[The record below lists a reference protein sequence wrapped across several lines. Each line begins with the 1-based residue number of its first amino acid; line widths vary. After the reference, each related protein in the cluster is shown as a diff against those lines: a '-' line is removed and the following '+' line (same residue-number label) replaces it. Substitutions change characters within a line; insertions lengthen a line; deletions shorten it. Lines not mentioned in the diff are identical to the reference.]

1 MHPFPARAKATGRH
15 CILGSGCFFLQVQR
29 LTSIQGDGRM
39 DCASAGEELK
49 PHSCSSGSLVPNAYE
64 LEHGKTLSCAC
75 GGIKGDASTS
85 WACSMQPLTYWMFEI
100 QPRRSSPSFSGGEAA
115 GMLAGQADRSSE
127 EAGSTNAARRLN
139 YAPKGA
145 LQAAAEAETGGT
157 ASATGGRARTGP
169 VRQQRQLQ
177 AAGAADLEVQPNGGS
192 RRLPGVGAV
201 HGAPGTAAMGAGR
214 RGGSQL
220 ALPEFLEW
228 GGQQPAGEGLDVY
241 IIERAG
247 IPSQDCDPDSAI
259 CTPER
264 REAQVRWKWDLLS
277 AASHLGCTTLLA

>member
-1 MHPFPARAKATGRH
+1 MHVLHVSEFDFDP
-15 CILGSGCFFLQVQR
+15 VW
-29 LTSIQGDGRM
+29 M
-39 DCASAGEELK
+39 DWHAPAGEELK

-100 QPRRSSPSFSGGEAA
+100 QPRRSGPSLSSGGAA
-115 GMLAGQADRSSE
+115 GMLGGHVLHSSE
-127 EAGSTNAARRLN
+127 GGSSRDAAGSMS
-139 YAPKGA
+139 YAPE
-145 LQAAAEAETGGT
+145 AAAEAETGDT
-157 ASATGGRARTGP
+157 ASASDSRAGTGP
-169 VRQQRQLQ
+169 GRQQRQLQ
-177 AAGAADLEVQPNGGS
+177 AAAAADLEVQPEGS
-192 RRLPGVGAV
+192 ASGSPRLPGAGAV
-201 HGAPGTAAMGAGR
+201 HGAPGAATAGAGR
-214 RGGSQL
+214 RGGAQL

-264 REAQVRWKWDLLS
+264 RAAEVR
-277 AASHLGCTTLLA
+277 

>member
-1 MHPFPARAKATGRH
+1 M
-15 CILGSGCFFLQVQR
+15 
-29 LTSIQGDGRM
+29 IQCDGQL

-49 PHSCSSGSLVPNAYE
+49 PQSCSSGTLVPNAYE

-100 QPRRSSPSFSGGEAA
+100 QPRRSSPDVSTGEAA
-115 GMLAGQADRSSE
+115 GMLEGPADRSSE
-127 EAGSTNAARRLN
+127 GASSRDAAGSVENA
-139 YAPKGA
+139 PEDA
-145 LQAAAEAETGGT
+145 LQAVAESEVGDTGV
-157 ASATGGRARTGP
+157 ATDGGEGTGP
-169 VRQQRQLQ
+169 NRQQRQLQ
-177 AAGAADLEVQPNGGS
+177 EVERADPEVQSDTGGS
-192 RRLPGVGAV
+192 GRDFV
-201 HGAPGTAAMGAGR
+201 PGTPVAATAVAGR
-214 RGGSQL
+214 RGGAQL

-247 IPSQDCDPDSAI
+247 IPSQDCDPDTAI

-264 REAQVRWKWDLLS
+264 RAQEVCQGWDMLRVVL
-277 AASHLGCTTLLA
+277 HLVCTALLA

>member
-1 MHPFPARAKATGRH
+1 
-15 CILGSGCFFLQVQR
+15 
-29 LTSIQGDGRM
+29 M
-39 DCASAGEELK
+39 DCASAGEELT
-49 PHSCSSGSLVPNAYE
+49 PQSCSSGSLVPNAYE

-100 QPRRSSPSFSGGEAA
+100 QPRRSGPSFSSGEAA
-115 GMLAGQADRSSE
+115 GVLEGQAHRSSKGASSRVA
-127 EAGSTNAARRLN
+127 AGSMGD
-139 YAPKGA
+139 APQSA
-145 LQAAAEAETGGT
+145 LQAAEAEMGEA
-157 ASATGGRARTGP
+157 ASATAGGAGTGP
-169 VRQQRQLQ
+169 DGQQRQLQ
-177 AAGAADLEVQPNGGS
+177 AAKAADLKVQPDGS
-192 RRLPGVGAV
+192 VSSNPRLPGTGTV
-201 HGAPGTAAMGAGR
+201 HGMPGAGAGR
-214 RGGSQL
+214 RGGAQL

-264 REAQVRWKWDLLS
+264 RAAEVR
-277 AASHLGCTTLLA
+277 

>member
-1 MHPFPARAKATGRH
+1 MPDT
-15 CILGSGCFFLQVQR
+15 
-29 LTSIQGDGRM
+29 
-39 DCASAGEELK
+39 
-49 PHSCSSGSLVPNAYE
+49 YE

-100 QPRRSSPSFSGGEAA
+100 QPRRGGPSSSSGEAA
-115 GMLAGQADRSSE
+115 GLLEGQAHRSSE
-127 EAGSTNAARRLN
+127 KGSSRNAAVSMSH
-139 YAPKGA
+139 AHEGA
-145 LQAAAEAETGGT
+145 LQAAAEAEMADT
-157 ASATGGRARTGP
+157 ASATDGGAGTGP

-177 AAGAADLEVQPNGGS
+177 AAGAADLEVHPDGGAS
-192 RRLPGVGAV
+192 GRPRLPGAGAV
-201 HGAPGTAAMGAGR
+201 HGAPGAAAVPAGR
-214 RGGSQL
+214 RGGAQL

-228 GGQQPAGEGLDVY
+228 GGQQPEGEGLDVY

-264 REAQVRWKWDLLS
+264 RAAEVR
-277 AASHLGCTTLLA
+277 